1 MKPITERNPVP
12 IAVIGLVLLL
22 ILGLVAYRADDLPVI
37 GGGTTYTAH
46 FSEAAGLNTSSE
58 VRVAGVKVGKV
69 TGVELDR
76 GKVKVSFRV
85 KDVWIGDQSLA
96 AISIQT
102 LLGDKYLAI
111 TPLGGAPQDPR
122 KTIPL
127 ERTRAPYDVTEAFQE
142 LGRTAG
148 QLDTEKVAESLR
160 VISDTF
166 KDTPADVR
174 KALDGMTALSKTI
187 SSRDD
192 RLARLLQGSDRLT
205 GTLANQN
212 AQFEALLK
220 DGNLLLEELRL
231 RREAIHRLLVATR
244 ELSRQIIGLVEDAEK
259 NRIRPMLQSLDRV
272 TDILKANQ
280 QSLDK
285 ALATVGP
292 YFRLANNALGNG
304 RWTDSYLC
312 GLITPELL
320 RDTPYEGNTPP
331 EGCMPP
337 KVGGEG

>member
-22 ILGLVAYRADDLPVI
+22 VLGLVAYRADDLPVI

-46 FSEAAGLNTSSE
+46 FNEAAGLNTSSE
-58 VRVAGVKVGKV
+58 VRVAGVKVGEV
-69 TGVELDR
+69 TKVELDR

-85 KDVWIGDQSLA
+85 KDVWIGDASHA
-96 AISIQT
+96 AIAIQT

-111 TPLGGAPQDPR
+111 TPLGGAAQDPDR
-122 KTIPL
+122 TIPV
-127 ERTRAPYDVTEAFQE
+127 ERTDEPYDVTQAFQE
-142 LGRTAG
+142 LGRTTG
-148 QLDTEKVAESLR
+148 QLDTAKVAESLR
-160 VISDTF
+160 VISATF

-174 KALDGMTALSKTI
+174 RALDGMTALSKTI

-205 GTLANQN
+205 GTLADQSG
-212 AQFEALLK
+212 QFEALLR

-244 ELSRQIIGLVEDAEK
+244 ALSRELVGLVRDAEDDL
-259 NRIRPMLQSLDRV
+259 RPMLRSLDRV
-272 TDILKANQ
+272 TQILVDNQ
-280 QSLDK
+280 RNLDK

-292 YFRLANNALGNG
+292 YYRVVNNAVGNG
-304 RWTDSYLC
+304 RWTDGYLC

-320 RDTPYEGNTPP
+320 KDTPYDGNTPP

-337 KVGGEG
+337 KAGGEN